1 MSREYPQFKLR
12 MPPETRDKLK
22 ARADMNGRSVNAELL
37 QIIDDALAT
46 PSSLSGYKNDIEKLA
61 SQQSEEVKK
70 MIFKT
75 LVDLYGSSKD

>member
-37 QIIDDALAT
+37 QIIDDALSV
-46 PSSLSGYKNDIEKLA
+46 PSSVSGYRNDRERLA
-61 SQQSEEVKK
+61 DHQAEEVKK
-70 MIFKT
+70 MVFST
-75 LVDLYGSSKD
+75 LMELYDKDNK

>member
-37 QIIDDALAT
+37 QIIDDALSV
-46 PSSLSGYKNDIEKLA
+46 PSSVSGYRNDRERLA
-61 SQQSEEVKK
+61 DHQAEEVKK
-70 MIFKT
+70 MVFST
-75 LVDLYGSSKD
+75 LMELYDKDKK